1 MRAILGFLF
10 SAATFLTTLQAQCL
24 EGDCQNG
31 RGVMLYQDGTK
42 YAGDFRKG
50 VPHGKGEV
58 AIANGGSYRGDWVA
72 GGREGVGVYRRPT
85 GEVYTG
91 SFKKNKQSGRG
102 VMTYPNGNKYEG
114 NWENDLPNGYGKY
127 TFPAT
132 GEWYEGV
139 FVNGL
144 PNGMGV
150 MAYKDGDKYV
160 GEWRDN
166 KRHGRGKINKKDGRV
181 VDVVFENGRLVSE
194 NGVPMGS
201 DGKPLVSTTKPN
213 ASNTEGGT
221 ATTPNPPAT
230 VPSNE
235 FSRNCNREYCGGGK
249 GTFTYGDGSRW
260 VGEFKD
266 GIPEGQGTC
275 YYADG
280 NKYVGKFEKHAPNG
294 EGTMYRSDGRIVTAI
309 WEYGRPVGE
318 VPSNS
323 QVAQT
328 PVEVDRNTDVK
339 IWAVVVGVGRYSS
352 MPVLKYSDDDAYQYY
367 AFLKSPEG
375 GALPDQQ
382 VKVLVDEDATRANI
396 LQTCRQILLRA
407 DENDV
412 IVFYFSGHGL
422 DGYFLPQD
430 YDGIN
435 NRLLHSDIKAIFEQS
450 KAKHKLVVAD
460 ACFSG
465 SMLAMKQPFTMQQMQ
480 GFYRAFEN
488 SSGGMALLMSSKS
501 QEYSLEDQGLRS
513 GIFSHYL
520 IRGLKGEADVDGNRI
535 VTVREIYDFVF
546 KNVRSYTSNAQTPTI
561 SGKFASDMPI
571 SFVRQ

>member
-1 MRAILGFLF
+1 MKALLSIWVALTLI
-10 SAATFLTTLQAQCL
+10 STTATAQCL
-24 EGDCQNG
+24 DGDCQNG
-31 RGVMLYQDGTK
+31 RGTMLYENGTK
-42 YAGDFRKG
+42 YSGDFRKG
-50 VPHGKGEV
+50 MPNGKGEV
-58 AIANGGSYRGDWVA
+58 AMANGSSYRGDFVM
-72 GGREGVGVYRRPT
+72 GVREGVGVQRRGT

-91 SFKKNKQSGRG
+91 SFKKNKQSGNG
-102 VMTYPNGNKYEG
+102 TMTYPNGNKYTG
-114 NWENDLPNGYGKY
+114 NWENDQPNGQGKY
-127 TFPAT
+127 TFAS
-132 GEWYEGV
+132 GELYDGA
-139 FVNGL
+139 FLNGL
-144 PNGMGV
+144 PHGIGV
-150 MAYKDGDKYV
+150 MVYKNGEKYV
-160 GEWRDN
+160 GEWANN
-166 KRHGRGKINKKDGRV
+166 KRHGRGKLTKANGQVI
-181 VDVVFENGRLVSE
+181 DVVFDNGNLVSE
-194 NGVPMGS
+194 NGKS
-201 DGKPLVSTTKPN
+201 KEAAQST
-213 ASNTEGGT
+213 ANTEGGNASRPNT
-221 ATTPNPPAT
+221 ATTEEA
-230 VPSNE
+230 
-235 FSRNCNREYCGGGK
+235 SRNCNSIYCANGK

-260 VGEFKD
+260 VGDFKD

-294 EGTMYRSDGRIVTAI
+294 EGTMYRADGRIVTAI

-328 PVEVDRNTDVK
+328 PVEVDRDSDVK
-339 IWAVVVGVGRYSS
+339 IWAVVVGVGRYST

-375 GALPDQQ
+375 GALPDRQ

-396 LQTCRQILLRA
+396 LQTCRQVLLRA

-422 DGYFLPQD
+422 DGHFLPQD

-435 NRLLHSDIKAIFEQS
+435 NRLMHSDLKAIFEQS
-450 KAKHKLVVAD
+450 KAKHKVMIAD

-465 SMLAMKQPFTMQQMQ
+465 SMLAMKQPFSMQQMQ
-480 GFYRAFEN
+480 SFYRAFEN
-488 SSGGMALLMSSKS
+488 SQGGMALFMSSKS

-520 IRGLKGEADVDGNRI
+520 IRGLKGEADFDGNKI
-535 VTVREIYDFVF
+535 VTVSEAFDYVY

-561 SGKFASDMPI
+561 SGKYALNMPL